1 MLCSLHESSQMK
13 FRVWMI
19 PLAMILFPILEII
32 GLLRLI
38 DYIGAWTIVYL
49 LMTLFAGG
57 ALIAGERVAA
67 LPRLLASL
75 HGGASPLY
83 ALFQSGRYIL
93 AGMLL
98 IIPGVFSDVLALAL
112 LLWPKRRIVHTRAAN
127 DDIIEGKFTREATS
141 PQERLPK
148 D

>member
-1 MLCSLHESSQMK
+1 MK

-38 DYIGAWTIVYL
+38 DNIGAWTLVYL
-49 LMTLFAGG
+49 LMTIFAGG

-75 HGGASPLY
+75 HRGASPLY

-98 IIPGVFSDVLALAL
+98 IIPGVFSDALALVL
-112 LLWPKRRIVHTRAAN
+112 LLWPKGRILNTQAAN
-127 DDIIEGKFTREATS
+127 DDVIEGEFTREATS
-141 PQERLPK
+141 PPERLPK

>member
-1 MLCSLHESSQMK
+1 
-13 FRVWMI
+13 MI
-19 PLAMILFPILEII
+19 PLAIILFPILEII

-38 DYIGAWTIVYL
+38 DYIGAWTLIYL
-49 LMTLFAGG
+49 LMTIIAGG
-57 ALIAGERVAA
+57 VLIAGERVAA
-67 LPRLLASL
+67 LPRLVASL

-83 ALFQSGRYIL
+83 ALFQSGLYIL

-98 IIPGVFSDVLALAL
+98 IIPGVFSDALALAL
-112 LLWPKRRIVHTRAAN
+112 LLWPKGRISNTQAAN
-127 DDIIEGKFTREATS
+127 DDVIEGEFTREATT